1 MKKERE
7 SVPKPASSFILVKC
21 PDCGEERVLFSS
33 STMEVTCKGCGRLL
47 AENTGGKVKL
57 QAPLIK
63 RLD

>member
-1 MKKERE
+1 MRKERE
-7 SVPKPASSFILVKC
+7 SIPKPRSNFVLVKC

-33 STMEVTCKGCGRLL
+33 STREVTCKGCGRAL
-47 AENTGGKVKL
+47 AENTGGKVRL